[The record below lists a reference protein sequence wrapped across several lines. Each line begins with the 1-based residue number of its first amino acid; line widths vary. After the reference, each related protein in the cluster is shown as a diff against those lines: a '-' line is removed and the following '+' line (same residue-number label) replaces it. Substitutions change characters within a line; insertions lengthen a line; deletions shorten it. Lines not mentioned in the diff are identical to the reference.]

1 MARKKSYAKR
11 RKAKNTKFFAMII
24 IVTLFFVG
32 FIYYTNSKMDAE
44 IKSLDE
50 QMTSNKKKM
59 KELDEE
65 ITSLEEDYDIRND
78 KQVIDAKNAK
88 FLGTV
93 KTGQYFKD
101 VIENLVLGNAVAIP
115 KLGFFEKLKMSF
127 RK

>member
-11 RKAKNTKFFAMII
+11 RKAKNTKFFAMIMV
-24 IVTLFFVG
+24 VTLFFVG

-65 ITSLEEDYDIRND
+65 ITSLEEDYDIRNTD
-78 KQVIDAKNAK
+78 EFKEKVAKERLGMVKKEADEENSNA
-88 FLGTV
+88 
-93 KTGQYFKD
+93 
-101 VIENLVLGNAVAIP
+101 
-115 KLGFFEKLKMSF
+115 EKSDIQETNEVDNDDNN
-127 RK
+127 